1 MEFINVKDA
10 EQLASRISSHATTT
24 PLSSSAST
32 TSADEDSATYLH
44 HAARVPLPEVPAAPG
59 RVGSKEKVRDG
70 HIQQVLWKTTPCS
83 FFERGVCK
91 KGESCSF
98 AHGTTDM
105 RVRPDLT
112 KTVICSS
119 WQRRRMCKA
128 GDHCRFAHGPT
139 DLRACR
145 LEAQRAQETPSS
157 NNRNRHGPR
166 EQPASP
172 MGLMHMMQPNQ
183 CLIPSADM
191 PIQIMFQAPNQMP
204 IAMMD
209 ADMRYR
215 DASKQTLQRMLE
227 LAMPDH
233 YED

>member
-1 MEFINVKDA
+1 MEMNTKEIEVR
-10 EQLASRISSHATTT
+10 LSSMATTS
-24 PLSSSAST
+24 PLSSSASHSSSDET
-32 TSADEDSATYLH
+32 YGQLPTS
-44 HAARVPLPEVPAAPG
+44 VPVPEAPVPPG
-59 RVGSKEKVRDG
+59 RVGSKERVKDG

-83 FFERGVCK
+83 FFEKGLCK

-98 AHGTTDM
+98 AHGSVDM

-139 DLRACR
+139 DLRASR
-145 LEAQRAQETPSS
+145 QEAQKAQARRAEELSS
-157 NNRNRHGPR
+157 NHCNHGQR
-166 EQPASP
+166 EQPP
-172 MGLMHMMQPNQ
+172 MGLMHTMQVQ
-183 CLIPSADM
+183 GHMHTTAEM
-191 PIQIMFQAPNQMP
+191 PMPIMFQAHNQWHQ
-204 IAMMD
+204 
-209 ADMRYR
+209 DMRYR
-215 DASKQTLQRMLE
+215 DVSKQTLQRMLE